1 MKLYDI
7 LFFFYSESGQVDLSF
22 NTLLKKTRSTMMG
35 NYLASEESVK
45 KVLES
50 CCTTLQFCLD
60 HKLDGKFFEV
70 KMLCRSV
77 VTRCQKN
84 YASLEEFTRLKTLID
99 TNEKCPVSST
109 NNPIHP

>member
-7 LFFFYSESGQVDLSF
+7 LFFFYSETGQVDLSF

-50 CCTTLQFCLD
+50 CCNTLQFCLD
-60 HKLDGKFFEV
+60 HKLDAKFFEV

-99 TNEKCPVSST
+99 SNEKCSVSST
-109 NNPIHP
+109 NNPIQP